1 MSQAESEQEAPTFD
15 KDNPFAAKI
24 TENRLLNKEGSSK
37 DTRHFV
43 VDISGSGLRYTCG
56 DSIGIYPTN
65 DSAYV
70 ENVLSTL
77 NFTGDEMV
85 VVPKVD
91 RALPLRAALMH
102 KLSLAGPSKKF
113 FQTLLAKCGENELVE
128 ARRYL
133 EPGSRKELMAYL
145 EQRELIDFFEEI
157 PSARWEPQELVNLMK
172 RLVPRLYSI
181 ASSPTLH
188 PNDVHLTV
196 AIVRYQTNGRDR
208 NGVCTTYMTDRVKL
222 DDPSVP
228 IFIAS
233 SHFGLPE
240 DMGKDVIMV
249 GPGTGIAPFRAFLQE
264 RDTRNDFG
272 RNWLFFGDQH
282 ASTDYLYCEE
292 LESWQKDGFIQNLSL
307 AFSRDQEEKVYVQ
320 HKMLDKGK
328 ELWDW
333 LESGAFFYVCGDAKR
348 MAGDVDT
355 ALHQIAQEHGGLDE
369 AGAKSY
375 FKDLKNSKR
384 YQRDVY

>member
-43 VDISGSGLRYTCG
+43 VDISGSGLKYTCG

-113 FQTLLAKCGENELVE
+113 LQALLAKCGENELVE

-249 GPGTGIAPFRAFLQE
+249 GPGTGIAPSEHSFKNVTQE
-264 RDTRNDFG
+264 MTLDETGSSSETNMHPPTISTAK
-272 RNWLFFGDQH
+272 NW
-282 ASTDYLYCEE
+282 
-292 LESWQKDGFIQNLSL
+292 NL
-307 AFSRDQEEKVYVQ
+307 
-320 HKMLDKGK
+320 G
-328 ELWDW
+328 
-333 LESGAFFYVCGDAKR
+333 KR
-348 MAGDVDT
+348 MASFRICLWPSPVIKKKKYMFSTRCSTKVRSYGT
-355 ALHQIAQEHGGLDE
+355 GLKVE
-369 AGAKSY
+369 RISMFAVMLNEWLGTLIPHFIRLRKNMAG
-375 FKDLKNSKR
+375 
-384 YQRDVY
+384 